1 MSTPRYGEVARQGAT
16 ATLLTGLEV
25 RLMNEIITPAPVLPG
40 DFAGGERTDA
50 PTPEEVREENL
61 QGDFA
66 ANVRTETPT
75 PEESLE
81 EGLHGDFAAGERKEP
96 LTPADDVPGTFSD
109 TSR

>member
-1 MSTPRYGEVARQGAT
+1 MD
-16 ATLLTGLEV
+16 
-25 RLMNEIITPAPVLPG
+25 EIITPAPVLPG
-40 DFAGGERTDA
+40 DFGAGERTDA
-50 PTPEEVREENL
+50 PTPEEAREENL

-66 ANVRTETPT
+66 AGERTDAPT

-81 EGLHGDFAAGERKEP
+81 EGLHGDFAAGERKDP